1 MAREQLYDAERSLTE
16 TGIAVAKHAAR
27 LGIRKRNPKNRMTDE
42 IADFLHVKRYINTLR
57 TRQGAVK
64 KRHRTCLET
73 RIDRNAGI
81 GTVKLLYKNKKLR
94 IGKPDSTA
102 MLSGQAFNIF

>member
-42 IADFLHVKRYINTLR
+42 IADFLRVKRYINTLR
-57 TRQGAVK
+57 TRQGAMK
-64 KRHRTCLET
+64 KAASDLFGKPNRWECRDRHRQV
-73 RIDRNAGI
+73 II
-81 GTVKLLYKNKKLR
+81 QK
-94 IGKPDSTA
+94 
-102 MLSGQAFNIF
+102 